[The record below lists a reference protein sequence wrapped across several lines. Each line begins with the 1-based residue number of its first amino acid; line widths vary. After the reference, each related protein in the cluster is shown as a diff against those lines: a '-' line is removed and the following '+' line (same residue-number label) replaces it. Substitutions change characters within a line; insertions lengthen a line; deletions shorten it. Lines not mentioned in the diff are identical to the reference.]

1 MSTSSAVQ
9 FSLSGS
15 KRKLLELRTIHILR
29 TRHGSVN
36 DVTRLHNLNQFV
48 TPVNAHAVTL
58 RLRRKMFGEK
68 ALELLRELKRSKE
81 GTLPPYNEDGI
92 RQVIEEMRTL
102 FEQNQLEVRATT
114 GGEQG
119 LFSGIQ
125 LRHGCLERNQRCL
138 LAYVFSRMMQIRD
151 YRWEVGSVL
160 PPEFKLSLCEQE
172 VQWSNRYNRSL
183 ATYMRSIGDSGLDL
197 TQYMHPPKSLYVEVR
212 CLVDYGEFETEDGTI
227 IQLKKNSQHYLSRSQ
242 CEHLIKQGILEH
254 VQ

>member
-1 MSTSSAVQ
+1 M
-9 FSLSGS
+9 
-15 KRKLLELRTIHILR
+15 
-29 TRHGSVN
+29 
-36 DVTRLHNLNQFV
+36 
-48 TPVNAHAVTL
+48 
-58 RLRRKMFGEK
+58 
-68 ALELLRELKRSKE
+68 ELLRELKRSKE

-160 PPEFKLSLCEQE
+160 PLEFKLSLCEQE
-172 VQWSNRYNRSL
+172 VQWFNRYNRSL

-197 TQYMHPPKSLYVEVR
+197 TQHMHPPKSLYIEVR